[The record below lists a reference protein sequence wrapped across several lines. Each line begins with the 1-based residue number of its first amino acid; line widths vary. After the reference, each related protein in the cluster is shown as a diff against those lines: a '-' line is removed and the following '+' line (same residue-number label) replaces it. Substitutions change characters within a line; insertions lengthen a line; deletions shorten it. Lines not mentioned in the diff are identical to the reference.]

1 QRHEPIPVIGE
12 CNSCHC
18 LDSPTHAFRKRLIT
32 PLATLALVVRRN
44 RDIYRLFVG
53 ADFSISHTVVYLLQI
68 KPTYHPFRIRRMM
81 LKCWSSQVYR
91 EPPFYALCG
100 SHFAS
105 QGRPGKDGF
114 FIITGKVKSRP

>member
-1 QRHEPIPVIGE
+1 
-12 CNSCHC
+12 
-18 LDSPTHAFRKRLIT
+18 KRLIT
-32 PLATLALVVRRN
+32 PIATLALFFRRN

-53 ADFSISHTVVYLLQI
+53 TDFGISHAVVYFLQI
-68 KPTYHPFRIRRMM
+68 KPTYHPRIRRMM

-105 QGRPGKDGF
+105 QGRSCQAGF
-114 FIITGKVKSRP
+114 FYKETSRPWHVFYGYLLKPS